1 MAAITPAIAGM
12 VALSVV
18 AQIVALSMLP
28 ASKGLTELVPTLG
41 MALGFAVGIGI
52 MARIAHAGVN
62 LGLLVP
68 IMSAL
73 VPLGAIA
80 VSVFLYNEAVS
91 PAKIGM
97 LLAACGL
104 IGAANLV

>member
-1 MAAITPAIAGM
+1 MATITPVIAGM
-12 VALSVV
+12 VVLSVL
-18 AQIVALSMLP
+18 AQVFALSMLP
-28 ASKGLTELVPTLG
+28 ASQGLTAPLPTLL

-52 MARIAHAGVN
+52 MARIAHAGVT

-80 VSVFLYNEAVS
+80 VSVFLQGEAVS
-91 PAKIGM
+91 PAKLGI
-97 LLAACGL
+97 LVAACGL
-104 IGAANLV
+104 IGVANLV

>member
-12 VALSVV
+12 VALSVL
-18 AQIVALSMLP
+18 AQILALSMLP
-28 ASKGLTELVPTLG
+28 ASNGLTAPLPTLG

-52 MARIAHAGVN
+52 MARIAYAGIN

-80 VSVFLYNEAVS
+80 VSVLVFKEPAS
-91 PAKIGM
+91 TAKIGM